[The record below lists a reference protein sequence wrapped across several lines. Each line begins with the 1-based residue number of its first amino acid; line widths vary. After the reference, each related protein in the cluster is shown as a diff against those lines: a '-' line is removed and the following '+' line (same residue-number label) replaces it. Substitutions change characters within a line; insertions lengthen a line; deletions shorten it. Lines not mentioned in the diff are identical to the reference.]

1 MLKSMFEQV
10 FGVDLMYEIS
20 DSLQKNLFSTT
31 GDYKTAFSMVKTLY
45 DDVVVPVAL
54 MLMVI
59 YFLIGLMD
67 KMSSENFTWEQMAR
81 QFCMLLASFF
91 LINHGL
97 DILHKLFQIGLIFV
111 GDATTAAEGFLEGL
125 DAGAN
130 PDELYESFKNEVKLG
145 DIEIFNNIIRFAYL
159 LLPWALSWILGLCV
173 KIIVY
178 SRVIEIYIRAT
189 FAPIALSDFF
199 QNGFQGSG
207 WLSLKN
213 FLAICLQGVFIFGI
227 AALFTALSDVVWR
240 MGGFTDF
247 FASMGVYLA
256 LLCSAVML
264 MFRSLSLAKE
274 FVGGR

>member
-1 MLKSMFEQV
+1 MLQNMFEQV
-10 FGVDLMYEIS
+10 FGIDLMYEIS

-31 GDYKTAFSMVKTLY
+31 GDFSTAFAMVKALY
-45 DDVVVPVAL
+45 DNVVVPVAL

-67 KMSSENFTWEQMAR
+67 KMTSENFTWEQMAR

-91 LINHGL
+91 LINYGL
-97 DILHKLFQIGLIFV
+97 DILDKLFQIGLIFV
-111 GDATTAAEGFLEGL
+111 GDATTAVEGFLGGL
-125 DAGAN
+125 GGGADANA
-130 PDELYESFKNEVKLG
+130 LYENFKDEVKLG

-178 SRVIEIYIRAT
+178 SRVIEIYLRAAY
-189 FAPIALSDFF
+189 APIALSDFF
-199 QNGFQGSG
+199 QNGFQGAG
-207 WLSLKN
+207 WSSLKS
-213 FLAICLQGVFIFGI
+213 FLAICLQGAFIFGI
-227 AALFTALSDVVWR
+227 AALFTALSDVVWDSPS
-240 MGGFTDF
+240 FTGF
-247 FASMGVYLA
+247 FASMGVHLA

-274 FVGGR
+274 MVGCR